1 MASTPIRSYIID
13 YLATLLGARRN
24 LAQFDTEDI
33 GENGLTVVL
42 PGESESGSAR
52 YTTQTMTMP
61 VSVMRSALL
70 RGSKEP
76 WHVIAEEAGAQL
88 EVDVFAALLS
98 LQEHFADDL
107 SDDIAARAMITGVKV
122 DELTDGVNGYM
133 VHVFAT
139 VEYVYPTGNPYV
151 EIDDAD

>member
-1 MASTPIRSYIID
+1 MALTPIRSYIID

-33 GENGLTVVL
+33 GEEGFTVVL
-42 PGESESGSAR
+42 PGESEGGSAR
-52 YTTQTMTMP
+52 YDVQTMAMSLAI
-61 VSVMRSALL
+61 VRSAILK
-70 RGSKEP
+70 GSKEP
-76 WHVIAEEAGAQL
+76 WHVTAEEAGAQL
-88 EVDVFAALLS
+88 EVDVFTALLS

-107 SDDIAARAMITGVKV
+107 SDVTARAMITGVTV

-151 EIDDAD
+151 EIDNAD